1 MSTKDI
7 NNKKNR
13 SETRISKKII
23 LVILAAGV
31 IVAMGFTGISNISAQ
46 SMPDTTTTAAANN
59 DSSKML
65 GKVNLTGTID
75 VDKAIVEAFK
85 SKVTINIID
94 AITTAQNSVGPN
106 STVKEVELTE
116 AHGYLVYKMKIIGED
131 MKKYKVLVDP
141 GNGSILFQK
150 EITYSDYDHK
160 RMGEEMGDKYNDGYK
175 HGSDKMKYYKG
186 YK

>member
-7 NNKKNR
+7 NNKNR
-13 SETRISKKII
+13 SETRISKNI
-23 LVILAAGV
+23 VFGILAAGV

-46 SMPDTTTTAAANN
+46 SIPNTTTAVANN
-59 DSSKML
+59 DSSQML

-85 SKVTINIID
+85 SKVTVNIID

-160 RMGEEMGDKYNDGYK
+160 RMGKEMGDKYNDGYK
-175 HGSDKMKYYKG
+175 HGSDKMKYDKG

>member
-7 NNKKNR
+7 NNKNR
-13 SETRISKKII
+13 SENRISNNI
-23 LVILAAGV
+23 VFGILAGLV
-31 IVAMGFTGISNISAQ
+31 VAIGFTGISNISAQ
-46 SMPDTTTTAAANN
+46 NMPNTTIAIANN
-59 DSSKML
+59 DSSQML

-75 VDKAIVEAFK
+75 VDRAIAEAFK

-94 AITTAQNSVGPN
+94 AITTAQNSVESN

-141 GNGSILFQK
+141 GNGNILFQK
-150 EITYSDYDHK
+150 EMTYSDYDHK
-160 RMGEEMGDKYNDGYK
+160 MMGKEIGDKYKDGYK
-175 HGSDKMKYYKG
+175 HGYDKMKYNKG
-186 YK
+186 N